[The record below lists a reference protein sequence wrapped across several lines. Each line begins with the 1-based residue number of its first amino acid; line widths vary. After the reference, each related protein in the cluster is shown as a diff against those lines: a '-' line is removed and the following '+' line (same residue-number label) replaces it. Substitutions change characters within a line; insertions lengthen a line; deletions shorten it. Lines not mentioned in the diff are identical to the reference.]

1 MHPSFVYINRE
12 LRLPY
17 TTDLRPP
24 ASIGSHVRNK
34 EDWIARNM
42 TITIVAINIL
52 TIYEYTHILN
62 ECTHGLLYDIEEG
75 YKI

>member
-1 MHPSFVYINRE
+1 
-12 LRLPY
+12 
-17 TTDLRPP
+17 
-24 ASIGSHVRNK
+24 
-34 EDWIARNM
+34 M